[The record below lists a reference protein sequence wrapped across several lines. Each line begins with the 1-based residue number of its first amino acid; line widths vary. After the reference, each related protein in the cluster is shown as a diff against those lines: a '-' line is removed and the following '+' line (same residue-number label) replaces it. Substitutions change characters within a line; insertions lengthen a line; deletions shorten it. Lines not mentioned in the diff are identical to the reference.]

1 MTTIQIPGPGW
12 SLLVHGTIADLYVVR
27 NDQGQRFVAKVL
39 RELTD
44 EGRRAIARE
53 YRVLAARVHAG
64 LMPALGGD
72 MDAPQPYYFMPFL
85 AGGSLT
91 RLAGALDY
99 PKLRQMTRW
108 IAEAVAALH
117 ASHMQHGDLKPDNI
131 LLTDGGVVQVS
142 DPLGNGSGCTVS
154 LGTKCGGTPG
164 YWAPEVALG
173 GPISP
178 AGDVYS
184 LGATLF
190 HLATGLA
197 PRDDK
202 SKDPSEHGVQVPEDL
217 RRAILAMCRPVAA
230 HRPSME
236 QVVAFL
242 SRPVPVAAAPTAT
255 PTPAETPPWLKALG
269 LLGVF
274 AGAAA
279 VANSATKTW
288 DPGVER
294 YRGSGGKFRGGGLFD

>member
-1 MTTIQIPGPGW
+1 MTIVQIPGPGW
-12 SLLVHGTIADLYVVR
+12 LLLVHGTIADLYVVR
-27 NDQGQRFVAKVL
+27 NDRGERFVAKVL

-53 YRVLAARVHAG
+53 YRVLAAHVHEG
-64 LMPALGGD
+64 LVPALGGD
-72 MDAPQPYYFMPFL
+72 LDAPQPFYFMPFL
-85 AGGSLT
+85 EGGSLT
-91 RLAGALDY
+91 RLAGALDHR
-99 PKLRQMTRW
+99 KLREVTRW

-117 ASHMQHGDLKPDNI
+117 DNDMQHGDLKPDNV
-131 LLTDGGVVQVS
+131 LLTLHGSVQVS

-164 YWAPEVALG
+164 YWAPEVAKG
-173 GPISP
+173 GPISR

-190 HLATGLA
+190 HLATGLP
-197 PRDDK
+197 PRDNK
-202 SKDPSEHGVQVPEDL
+202 SKDPNDYGVSVPEDL

-230 HRPSME
+230 QRPTMA

-242 SRPVPVAAAPTAT
+242 SQSVPVT
-255 PTPAETPPWLKALG
+255 PTVKATAPSTETPPWLKALG
-269 LLGVF
+269 WLGML

-279 VANSATKTW
+279 VANGATKTW
-288 DPGVER
+288 DPGAGR